1 MTDGISANVQALGA
15 LGSVLQAT
23 SNNIANVSTE
33 GYQPLRV
40 GLADGPGGQGVHVGS
55 VSREASGGGVYVA
68 TEMVGLMQTGR
79 AYSANAA
86 VIRAADET
94 AGSVLNIIA

>member
-1 MTDGISANVQALGA
+1 MTDGISASVQALGA
-15 LGSVLQAT
+15 LDKVFQAT

-40 GLADGPGGQGVHVGS
+40 GLADGPGGQGVHVAS
-55 VSREASGGGVYVA
+55 VSRDASGGGVDIA
-68 TEMVGLMQTGR
+68 TEMVGLMQTGN

-86 VIRAADET
+86 MIRSADET
-94 AGSVLNIIA
+94 TGALLNMIA